1 MSRTDADRRDTPRAA
16 PWSPRP
22 IRPQRTVWLAVLCAV
37 LLLVPARLAQAT
49 GAATPAGAPLDARV
63 VWVDGDRVYLASP
76 DSLAVQRAMRLT
88 FLSRGKPIAQGEVS
102 EVLDRSLARARIT
115 SGAISDTRHL
125 DRLSIFAEPPRAPR
139 LLRIGYP
146 ASERRADPAPCP
158 GRLLAVDTTTHR
170 VETAGRML
178 RITRLPEAAA
188 TGSWPDTLIVQR
200 FDDAA
205 DEEIALE
212 RGELEVGVF
221 WPGELSAHMREHPR
235 WRDPLTVSSGAP
247 PGDCPVLC
255 DPGLRPLVNAIGA
268 RAFVELYRCPE
279 DPR

>member
-1 MSRTDADRRDTPRAA
+1 
-16 PWSPRP
+16 
-22 IRPQRTVWLAVLCAV
+22 V
-37 LLLVPARLAQAT
+37 LAQAT
-49 GAATPAGAPLDARV
+49 GAGVPAGVPIDARV
-63 VWVDGDRVYLASP
+63 VWVEGDRVYLASP
-76 DSLAVQRAMRLT
+76 DSIAVQRSMRIT
-88 FLSRGKPIAQGEVS
+88 FLSRGKPIAEGEVS
-102 EVLDRSLARARIT
+102 EVLDRSVARARIT
-115 SGAISDTRHL
+115 SGAISDTKHL
-125 DRLSIFAEPPRAPR
+125 ERLSILAEPLPAPR

-146 ASERRADPAPCP
+146 ASPRRTDLAPCP
-158 GRLLAVDTTTHR
+158 GRLLAIDTTTHR
-170 VETAGRML
+170 VETAGRGL

-188 TGSWPDTLIVQR
+188 SGSWPDTLIVQR

-221 WPGELSAHMREHPR
+221 WPGELSLHMREHPR
-235 WRDPLTVSSGAP
+235 WKDPLTASTGAP
-247 PGDCPVLC
+247 PRECPVLC